1 MSPQKEDLSSPSS
14 DAGCLDDVHPAS
26 SPASES
32 ESSNDGEFGDSSS
45 HVGGDMN
52 SSIGTAVA
60 RVLDGYDWSSIQ
72 MPTRTSTG
80 SKKAP
85 HIKRPM
91 NAFMVWA
98 QAARKKLAD
107 QYPNIHN
114 AELSKTLGKL
124 WR

>member
-1 MSPQKEDLSSPSS
+1 MAPQKEAMSPSRVSEGSVGDDVVVSPSS
-14 DAGCLDDVHPAS
+14 DCDSTNGDLHEHGNDDCK
-26 SPASES
+26 
-32 ESSNDGEFGDSSS
+32 DL
-45 HVGGDMN
+45 N
-52 SSIGTAVA
+52 SSIGSAVA